1 MVFGKEH
8 YNLGLSTSGEQMSKE
23 IEWTQDHKGPA
34 GKEKSTKVKF
44 PALYFY
50 FEMLRQSKRKHSQ
63 LHMDPCCKF
72 QGFEQSLAHL
82 NGSWHTR

>member
-8 YNLGLSTSGEQMSKE
+8 YNLGLSTSGEQMGKG
-23 IEWTQDHKGPA
+23 IGWTQDHKAPA

-44 PALYFY
+44 PALNFH
-50 FEMLRQSKRKHSQ
+50 FEMLRQSKRKRSQ

-72 QGFEQSLAHL
+72 QRFEQSPCP
-82 NGSWHTR
+82 S